1 MLDKAIVQ
9 EVREIVLER
18 GHVNKSD
25 IVETYR
31 LTEDN
36 YAELQEQILA
46 DRSIRKGPRRSGGF
60 VLQEERQTVSEKLSD
75 ESPLLTTQWERDT
88 VGRLTQ
94 LLTRDTLKTLLGD
107 LHRAVRRL
115 RDKETG
121 IDSTPK
127 VDLATA
133 LVIQHGIDLFC
144 EPAIRQRVGAA
155 CKVNPPKRWH
165 PGKGAPVEFVC
176 RTGFPS
182 ELIGVPTPDSLPDY
196 EDLDGR
202 FDLRRLENFQEEVKE
217 RLDDVLKSRGGRA
230 IMTLPTG
237 AGKTRVA
244 VESIRD
250 LLAGRYDVAGRVAN
264 QAGVLWLAHT
274 EELCE
279 QAYACFRQVWTNSE
293 NVCPLRLIR
302 FWGHYTRDMVKY
314 GAVLQEILSRPT
326 VLISTP
332 HRIVNLL
339 DDRVEGGESV
349 IEGLRKSLGV
359 LLIDEAHR
367 AAAPSYRRI
376 LKDLPPSE
384 HSVSVAGLTATPFR
398 MEYDEDNPEKGTR
411 ELVEIFHDIIEPI
424 RTLGDDPRERL
435 EKLQERE
442 ILARP
447 VWKTIHTHT
456 IVHLPDVS
464 KEGLVGE
471 EEMEWIDRGMA
482 LAADKTQRRLVI
494 LEHLLPFAREE
505 ANSILYFGPSVRD
518 AECMAFL
525 LRREHIPAAVVTGNT
540 RDVTRRQLIREFKD
554 KTIRVLCN
562 CEVLTTGFD
571 APRVTHI
578 VVARPTVSGVLYEQM
593 VGRGLRGPR
602 FGGTESCVILNCQD
616 DFRGRL
622 PPLGCESWRSVWMT
636 SPRREAV
643 MVGSGDRR

>member
-1 MLDKAIVQ
+1 MLDRNIVDD
-9 EVREIVLER
+9 VRDIVFER
-18 GHVNKSD
+18 GHVSKSE
-25 IVETYR
+25 IVETYH
-31 LTEDN
+31 LTEDD
-36 YAELQEQILA
+36 YGELQEQLLA
-46 DRSIRKGPRRSGGF
+46 DHCIYKGPKRIGGF
-60 VLQEERQTVSEKLSD
+60 VLREERQRIPERSSNEM
-75 ESPLLTTQWERDT
+75 PLLRTQWEKQA
-88 VGRLTQ
+88 VERLTE
-94 LLTRDTLKTLLGD
+94 LLTGDALGTLLGD
-107 LHRAVRRL
+107 LRRAVRNL
-115 RDKETG
+115 RRRETQ
-121 IDSTPK
+121 IDSTTK
-127 VDLATA
+127 MDLAAA
-133 LVIQHGIDLFC
+133 LVLQHGIDLFC

-165 PGKGAPVEFVC
+165 PGKGAAVEFVS

-202 FDLRRLENFQEEVKE
+202 FDLRRLEDFQEEVKGQ
-217 RLDDVLKSRGGRA
+217 LDCVMKSRGCRA

-250 LLAGRYDVAGRVAN
+250 LLTGRYDVAGRVAN
-264 QAGVLWLAHT
+264 QAAVLWLAHT

-279 QAYACFRQVWTNSE
+279 QAYTCFRQVWTNSE

-314 GAVLQEILSRPT
+314 GTVLQEILSRPT

-339 DDRVEGGESV
+339 DDRVGGGESV
-349 IEGLRKSLGV
+349 IEGVRKSLGV

-367 AAAPSYRRI
+367 AAASSYRRI
-376 LKDLPPSE
+376 LRDLPPSE

-398 MEYDEDNPEKGTR
+398 MEYDNDDPEEGTR
-411 ELVEIFHDIIEPI
+411 DLKEIFEKLIEPI
-424 RTLGDDPRERL
+424 ETLGDDPRERL

-456 IVHLPDVS
+456 VVHLPDVW

-471 EEMEWIDRGMA
+471 EEMERIDRGMA
-482 LAADKTQRRLVI
+482 LKTDKTERRLAI
-494 LEHLLPFAREE
+494 LRHVLPLAKEE
-505 ANSILYFGPSVRD
+505 SNSILYFGPSVRD

-525 LRREHIPAAVVTGNT
+525 LRREHVPAAVVTGNT
-540 RDVTRRQLIREFKD
+540 RDVTRRQVVAEFKQG
-554 KTIRVLCN
+554 KIRVLCN

-616 DFRGRL
+616 DLRGKL
-622 PPLGCESWRSVWMT
+622 PPLGYESWRSVWMT
-636 SPRREAV
+636 SSTREAV
-643 MVGSGDRR
+643 MM

>member
-1 MLDKAIVQ
+1 MLDRSIVR
-9 EVREIVLER
+9 EVRDIVFER

-31 LTEDN
+31 LTEDD

-46 DRSIRKGPRRSGGF
+46 DRSIHKGPKRIGGF
-60 VLQEERQTVSEKLSD
+60 VLREERQTVSEKLSD

-127 VDLATA
+127 VDLAIA

-165 PGKGAPVEFVC
+165 PGKGAAVEFVY

-250 LLAGRYDVAGRVAN
+250 LLTGRYDVAGRVAN
-264 QAGVLWLAHT
+264 QAAVLWLAHT

-339 DDRVEGGESV
+339 DNRVEGGESV

-376 LKDLPPSE
+376 LRDLPPSE

-424 RTLGDDPRERL
+424 RTLGDDPCERL

-447 VWKTIHTHT
+447 AWKTIHTHT
-456 IVHLPDVS
+456 IVYLPDVS
-464 KEGLVGE
+464 NEGCVGE

-494 LEHLLPFAREE
+494 LEHLLPFAREQ

-540 RDVTRRQLIREFKD
+540 RDVTRRHLIREFKEE
-554 KTIRVLCN
+554 KIRVLCN

-593 VGRGLRGPR
+593 VGRGLRGPK
-602 FGGTESCVILNCQD
+602 FKGTKSCVILNCQD
-616 DFRGRL
+616 DFRGKL
-622 PPLGCESWRSVWMT
+622 PPLGYESWRSVWMA
-636 SPRREAV
+636 SPMREAAV
-643 MVGSGDRR
+643 MGSGDRR